1 MKLPADR
8 LNKNTVQGKMYRL
21 MLQMFIPIAVILV
34 SIFVMLLTRNLMYA
48 SVSGNIVKVS
58 GFNQKFKQDIDE
70 QMYFYVTG
78 YSDEIPWDD
87 VESARA
93 LAEDLLKNT
102 SNSEGRKSITS
113 VLSLCDKLSAYM
125 HDIEST
131 TSYDNRM
138 DQLTKNIYITTG
150 LIEDY
155 RPGDRGTQRAADEVP
170 GQPAR
175 RPGPDEG

>member
-1 MKLPADR
+1 MRPAPDR

-21 MLQMFIPIAVILV
+21 LLQMFIPIMGIIVI
-34 SIFVMLLTRNLMYA
+34 IFAMLLTRNIMYA

-78 YSDEIPWDD
+78 YSDKMPWDD
-87 VESARA
+87 VESASA

-102 SNSEGRKSITS
+102 SNPDGRKAMNS
-113 VLSLCDKLSAYM
+113 VLSLCDKLSSYM
-125 HDIEST
+125 HNIEAT
-131 TSYDNRM
+131 TSYDERM
-138 DQLTKNIYITTG
+138 DQLDKNIYITTG

-155 RPGDRGTQRAADEVP
+155 MYSYLYYEAGEMASIQ
-170 GQPAR
+170 
-175 RPGPDEG
+175 